1 MDAFKLHQQV
11 IDNYRNTFTN
21 NPVTVWLENKVTLH
35 HHTDGYIERA
45 MPKRLSEG
53 TETLQKN
60 SGGIIEKEALEL
72 KNLLQWAKL
81 NIDAVK
87 NSTGKTFLP
96 FRFHQFISQNNTV
109 NVTLDPFNG
118 SIYFNAST

>member
-1 MDAFKLHQQV
+1 
-11 IDNYRNTFTN
+11 
-21 NPVTVWLENKVTLH
+21 
-35 HHTDGYIERA
+35 

-60 SGGIIEKEALEL
+60 SGGIIEKVALEL
-72 KNLLQWAKL
+72 KNLLQWARL